1 MSVSQP
7 LEKTDGTRVTPKRNW
22 RLFAMIVLA
31 GVTLAAALFGMRYLP
46 EEYQRLIFAIGAGGV
61 IAGFLAQ
68 VCPFDLRGMIGLA
81 AGLIAFTTFVVTN
94 ANDLLVGW
102 IVCGAS
108 ALTAI
113 VVLALYLSDPLP
125 LDP

>member
-7 LEKTDGTRVTPKRNW
+7 LEETDGIRVTPRRNW

-46 EEYQRLIFAIGAGGV
+46 EVYQRLIFAIGAGAV
-61 IAGFLAQ
+61 IAVFIGQ
-68 VCPFDLRGMIGLA
+68 VCPLGLRGMIGLA
-81 AGLIAFTTFVVTN
+81 TGCIAFTTFVVTN
-94 ANDLLVGW
+94 ANDLLAGW
-102 IVCGAS
+102 IVCGVS
-108 ALTAI
+108 ALTSI
-113 VVLALYLSDPLP
+113 VVVALYWSDPLP

>member
-7 LEKTDGTRVTPKRNW
+7 SEKTDGIRVTPRRNW
-22 RLFAMIVLA
+22 RLFAVIVLA

-46 EEYQRLIFAIGAGGV
+46 EVYQRLIFAIGAGAV
-61 IAGFLAQ
+61 IALFLGQ
-68 VCPFDLRGMIGLA
+68 FCPFDLRGMIGLVT
-81 AGLIAFTTFVVTN
+81 GCIAFTTFVETSG
-94 ANDLLVGW
+94 NDLLSGW

-108 ALTAI
+108 ALTSI
-113 VVLALYLSDPLP
+113 VVVALYLSDPLP

>member
-1 MSVSQP
+1 MSVSKP
-7 LEKTDGTRVTPKRNW
+7 SEKTDATRVTPKRNW

-31 GVTLAAALFGMRYLP
+31 GVTLAAALFGMRYFP

-68 VCPFDLRGMIGLA
+68 ICPFDLRGMIGLA
-81 AGLIAFTTFVVTN
+81 AGWIAFTTFVATN
-94 ANDLLVGW
+94 DNDLLLGW

-113 VVLALYLSDPLP
+113 VVFALYLSDPLP